1 MKYDVF
7 ISYSSLDQKVAEGV
21 CAYLEQHRIRCFIAY
36 RDIPRG
42 VEWAEVIPQA
52 LLECRVMVIIFSDNF
67 NASEEVN
74 REITIAVKSK
84 KIILPFRI
92 SDDDFK
98 GLKLYYLCG
107 LNWIDAFPNP
117 EKSFGSLCESVQ
129 KLLEIADIEQPIQEE
144 GKEVDEGNV
153 VSANNSAGDDLSEQC
168 LLKKEESEPNGEEK
182 NWPHKAAEK
191 GNAMAQYELG
201 LCYKN
206 GRGVVTDSKQAVYW
220 FRKAAEQG
228 YAMAQYDLGRCYQK
242 FIGVSQDLKQAV
254 YWFHEAAEQG
264 HVEAQFCLGH
274 CYYNGSGIKQ
284 DFHQAVYWYQ
294 KAAEQGHTTAQ
305 YNLGVC
311 YQCGVVAQDL
321 RLAVYWFRKAAQQGN
336 RDAQE
341 TLKEL
346 GETW

>member
-129 KLLEIADIEQPIQEE
+129 KLL
-144 GKEVDEGNV
+144 
-153 VSANNSAGDDLSEQC
+153 
-168 LLKKEESEPNGEEK
+168 KKEELLFKQFLALDNVAESKYQQGLEYAERNDPQK
-182 NWPHKAAEK
+182 AVQCFLQAAEQ
-191 GNAMAQYELG
+191 GHVESQYTMGFCYAMGMEVSEEPL
-201 LCYKN
+201 K
-206 GRGVVTDSKQAVYW
+206 SVYW
-220 FRKAAEQG
+220 FRKAAEQNHEESQYQLGSFYEKG
-228 YAMAQYDLGRCYQK
+228 YGVPVDLIMAA
-242 FIGVSQDLKQAV
+242 S
-254 YWFHEAAEQG
+254 
-264 HVEAQFCLGH
+264 
-274 CYYNGSGIKQ
+274 
-284 DFHQAVYWYQ
+284 WY
-294 KAAEQGHTTAQ
+294 
-305 YNLGVC
+305 
-311 YQCGVVAQDL
+311 
-321 RLAVYWFRKAAQQGN
+321 RKAAQQGN
-336 RDAQE
+336 ANAQNK
-341 TLKEL
+341 LKEL